1 MIKTKKKYKIKT
13 KKKYNFFP
21 IILTSIILF
30 FSIVIFLSIPVLF
43 NYKSIESQIE
53 KKFYSEFNINIKI
66 LDEVKYQFIPQP
78 HLLIKKANLNLN
90 SENTNSSIIKSENL
104 KLFISPRHLYSKSN
118 LQFYKLEIQ
127 NTNFMFKFDDL
138 KSFRNHLYNKINKK
152 IIIKKSK
159 FFYLDKDNNTILIS
173 PINKLFFL
181 INKKDN
187 FKKLKIKGNIFD
199 IDYKSLWKRY
209 YETPNKSQTEIK
221 FRNPNILVENFIAFE
236 NKSKFSGKSSINFLN
251 EIIHVNYF
259 VDVDKIRVESPD
271 LNQKIKIS
279 SNIELNP
286 FYFESNITFIE
297 KKLKFLIDDF
307 LYFLLHANPEFLGNL
322 NGSLIINL
330 ENVNNELISKGKIN
344 LLINEKSIKLKKT
357 SFKIAGGLINSKI
370 SYNEEKGDLIF
381 TSKNVFEIKNKKEFA
396 KKFQINL
403 KKIKN
408 TDSIFFSLKK
418 NIDTGKISISKI
430 QINNINNK
438 KEFNDVYTVNNIQ
451 ELKILLKRILY
462 T

>member
-13 KKKYNFFP
+13 HKKYNFFP
-21 IILTSIILF
+21 IILAPIVLF

-66 LDEVKYQFIPQP
+66 LDEVKYQFIPLP

-104 KLFISPRHLYSKSN
+104 KLFISPRYLYSKSN

-127 NTNFMFKFDDL
+127 NTNFMFKLDDL

-199 IDYKSLWKRY
+199 IDYESLWKRY

-251 EIIHVNYF
+251 EIIHINYF
-259 VDVDKIRVESPD
+259 VDVGKIRVESPD

-307 LYFLLHANPEFLGNL
+307 LYFLLHSNPEFLGNL
-322 NGSLIINL
+322 NGSLTINL
-330 ENVNNELISKGKIN
+330 ENVNNELINKGKIN

-357 SFKIAGGLINSKI
+357 SFKIDGGLINSKI

-408 TDSIFFSLKK
+408 IDSIFFNLKK

-438 KEFNDVYTVNNIQ
+438 KEFNDVYSVNNIQ
-451 ELKILLKRILY
+451 ELKILLKRILS